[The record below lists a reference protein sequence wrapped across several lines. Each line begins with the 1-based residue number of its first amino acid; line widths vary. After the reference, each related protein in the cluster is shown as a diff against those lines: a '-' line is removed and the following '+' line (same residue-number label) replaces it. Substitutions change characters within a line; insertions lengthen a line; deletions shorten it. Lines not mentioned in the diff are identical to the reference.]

1 MEQLKLLVK
10 LQNIDWRINEIAREK
25 EKMPLKFEELH
36 RSLETLEEDFK
47 KVMENERHLQKK
59 KRQIEMDLD
68 EMSEQIKKSKSRLLE
83 VKTNKEYRAM
93 LKEIEE
99 KERLTSDKE
108 DEVLDILEEIEKLS
122 SEIHKKRH
130 AMEAIKKRHE
140 KEKTKLEGKMV
151 GLEKE
156 LAGLSIDRDSLVK
169 HIDPKLVNRYNFIK
183 QRRNGTAVVAV
194 KDAICQACHMN
205 IPPQVYNELQRG
217 DQIMTCPNCQ
227 RIIYWGNHKDFVQE
241 GQVLNPKSK

>member
-10 LQNIDWRINEIAREK
+10 LQNIDWRINKIVREK

-36 RSLETLEEDFK
+36 RNLEASEEDFK
-47 KVMENERHLQKK
+47 KVVESEKDLQKK
-59 KRQIEMDLD
+59 RRQIEMDLD
-68 EMSEQIKKSKSRLLE
+68 EISEQIRKSKSRLLE

-99 KERLTSDKE
+99 RERLTSNKE
-108 DEVLDILEEIEKLS
+108 DEALDILEEIEKLA
-122 SEIHKKRH
+122 SEIDKKRRIMEAMKKKHKKER
-130 AMEAIKKRHE
+130 I
-140 KEKTKLEGKMV
+140 KLEGKMV

-156 LAGLSIDRDSLVK
+156 QTGLSMDRDSLVK
-169 HIDPKLVNRYNFIK
+169 HIDPKLVKRYNFIK
-183 QRRNGTAVVAV
+183 ERRNGTAVVAV
-194 KDAICQACHMN
+194 KHAICQACHMN

-227 RIIYWGNHKDFVQE
+227 RIIYWEDYRDFAQE
-241 GQVLNPKSK
+241 G

>member
-83 VKTNKEYRAM
+83 VKTNKEYRAI

-108 DEVLDILEEIEKLS
+108 DEALDILEEIEKLS

>member
-108 DEVLDILEEIEKLS
+108 DEALDILEEIEKLS